1 MFSMEYNLHK
11 TFLLRGKILHLVK
24 KVIKLDIYIKEY
36 FLVSLEHH
44 HQMAH
49 GGGEGRVFSYSGL
62 ARTPECT
69 SCGTTGTKG
78 SSSTSGRDSEGVM
91 K

>member
-1 MFSMEYNLHK
+1 MFSMEYKLHK
-11 TFLLRGKILHLVK
+11 TFLLRGNILHLVK

-49 GGGEGRVFSYSGL
+49 GGGEGRVFGYSGL